1 MPVILELRQRIPL
14 MTNEERDQLIA
25 GCLNEGKSLSDVQ
38 KLLAEQGVSMT
49 YFDLR
54 LLTADLK
61 VNWAKQDP
69 KPAATPKP
77 ADPAAVAAPLPED
90 ELAGQPPA
98 AGAGRTVVTVSRVVR
113 PGAAMSG
120 DVTFASGAKAEWFL
134 DQYGRLG
141 LNPAKGSGKPTEED
155 LVAFQEELQNKLSGA

>member
-1 MPVILELRQRIPL
+1 
-14 MTNEERDQLIA
+14 MTNEERDQFIA
-25 GCLNEGKSLSDVQ
+25 ACLNEGKSLSDVQ

-69 KPAATPKP
+69 KPAAPPKP
-77 ADPAAVAAPLPED
+77 AEPAAAAAAALPED

-141 LNPAKGSGKPTEED
+141 LNPAKGSAKPTEDD
-155 LVAFQEELQNKLSGA
+155 LVAFQEELQNKLGGG